1 MEQDF
6 FEKHY
11 PQISKLYSVYTSDN
25 LCNNAIMQVTEEY
38 TSQLLEK
45 AENLYKQGDNF
56 ETLFNAQV
64 AFMEYGAVYNKSG
77 FILGFLCAIN
87 LMRETK

>member
-38 TSQLLEK
+38 TSQLLKK
-45 AENLYKQGDNF
+45 AENL
-56 ETLFNAQV
+56 
-64 AFMEYGAVYNKSG
+64 
-77 FILGFLCAIN
+77 
-87 LMRETK
+87 